1 MSDNEQKA
9 PVLGAEGG
17 LVKPKGQP
25 ETSTKTSSAA
35 DGSDA
40 TSMEQFVE
48 TLADALKRNTGTT
61 EQDIRRNVR
70 PPRAYSVGHNFKTWL
85 AQFNQFAQLVRIRD
99 ADKKPYLLTLLD
111 TPAFRAVEMLK
122 LPDTLTF
129 GEFTAKLVERFDSGK
144 TKADYKHQLRA
155 RLQKPNEDI
164 EAYADCLMELAE
176 NAYLDTDYSFKVELA
191 RDQFVQGVA
200 ISEEMRERVYDTGT
214 FLVGGAEVPIHY
226 WKEKPSVCRV
236 LLTDTAEME
245 PGTERVLGARLEH
258 GFKQNSG
265 SPGIVEG
272 VPASVGGKIGVARS
286 LVVPKGTDVLVRLA
300 NFSDDPIKLPANSLL
315 GQYHPLNSDGG
326 EVMLIDVASQQQAPS
341 CDRVKMGEAVH
352 KPEVERQGAE
362 ERFDGRSTISLD
374 SRDLSKKQ
382 RGQFFSLV
390 DEIRLTNSW
399 SMKLIRL
406 RLHQLSSPQGEFHP
420 IREMLLTNSL
430 MTSWLMEG

>member
-25 ETSTKTSSAA
+25 ETSTKTSSAADVLGAEGGLVKPKGKPGTSTKTSSAA

-70 PPRAYSVGHNFKTWL
+70 PPRAYAVGHNFKTWL
-85 AQFNQFAQLVRIRD
+85 AQFNQFAHLVRIRD

-111 TPAFRAVEMLK
+111 TPAFRAVELLK

-176 NAYLDTDYSFKVELA
+176 NAYPDTDYSFKVELA

-200 ISEEMRERVYDTGT
+200 ISEEMRERVFISQPESLTEAVRVVRHMESARKACKSNTSAGKT
-214 FLVGGAEVPIHY
+214 KVLNAVTAVAAEDKISTEIREL
-226 WKEKPSVCRV
+226 KE
-236 LLTDTAEME
+236 L
-245 PGTERVLGARLEH
+245 VLGMNKKIQELEQRSSE
-258 GFKQNSG
+258 KR
-265 SPGIVEG
+265 PGGTRRREG
-272 VPASVGGKIGVARS
+272 VTCYSCHKQGHFARDCPSRNGVTHQGNDAWGLPGG
-286 LVVPKGTDVLVRLA
+286 
-300 NFSDDPIKLPANSLL
+300 
-315 GQYHPLNSDGG
+315 
-326 EVMLIDVASQQQAPS
+326 SQPPS
-341 CDRVKMGEAVH
+341 
-352 KPEVERQGAE
+352 RQ
-362 ERFDGRSTISLD
+362 
-374 SRDLSKKQ
+374 
-382 RGQFFSLV
+382 
-390 DEIRLTNSW
+390 
-399 SMKLIRL
+399 
-406 RLHQLSSPQGEFHP
+406 
-420 IREMLLTNSL
+420 
-430 MTSWLMEG
+430 